1 MACVFLRVLFQTYT
15 HLQLDCTA
23 FLRYNQITSYAK
35 EEVKDMLKAYKY
47 RLYPTKQQEEY
58 FTNCFGCARFIYNQ
72 MLSDKIDHY
81 KETKEMLKNTPAQYK
96 KEFPFLKE
104 VDSLALANAQQN
116 LNKAYKNFFRDKS
129 VGFPKF
135 KSKHKSKASYTTNN
149 QGGNIRIED
158 GKIKL
163 PKIGFVKLHQHRTFD
178 GDIKSCTISMNKS
191 GKYFISILVESTDE
205 LPELVERKIGID
217 LGVSDFA
224 ITTNDLGES
233 VKYDN
238 PKHLYK
244 SEMKLKKAQRSLSR
258 KQKGGKNRN
267 KARIRVAK
275 KHEKI
280 ANQRKDFLHKLSKKI
295 TDENQVIVIE
305 TLVSKNL
312 MKNHKLA
319 KSIGD
324 AGWYEFVRQLEYK
337 AKQKGR
343 TIIKV
348 DRFYPSSQIC
358 SACGHRDGK
367 KPLHIREWTCP
378 NCSEH
383 LDRDINAS
391 KNLLA
396 LAK

>member
-1 MACVFLRVLFQTYT
+1 
-15 HLQLDCTA
+15 
-23 FLRYNQITSYAK
+23 
-35 EEVKDMLKAYKY
+35 MLKAYKY
-47 RLYPTKQQEEY
+47 RLYPTEQQKDY
-58 FTNCFGCARFIYNQ
+58 FANCFGCVRFIYNK

-81 KETKEMLKNTPAQYK
+81 KETKQMLHNTPAQYK
-96 KEFPFLKE
+96 KEFSFLKE

-116 LNKAYKNFFRDKS
+116 LERAYKNFYRDKS

-149 QGGNIRIED
+149 QGGNIRMEN

-163 PKIGFVKLHQHRTFD
+163 PKIGFVKLKQHRKFE
-178 GDIKSCTISMNKS
+178 GVIKSCTISMNKS
-191 GKYFISILVESTDE
+191 GKYFVSILVKSEEEKMEIT
-205 LPELVERKIGID
+205 ERKIGID
-217 LGVSDFA
+217 LGLSDFA
-224 ITTNDLGES
+224 ITTNDLGEIK
-233 VKYDN
+233 KYKN

-244 SEMKLKKAQRSLSR
+244 SEKQLKKAQRSLFR

-267 KARIRVAK
+267 KARLVVAK

-305 TLVSKNL
+305 TLSSKNL

-337 AKQKGR
+337 SKQKGR
-343 TIIKV
+343 TLIKA
-348 DRFYPSSQIC
+348 DRFYPSSQVC
-358 SACGHRDGK
+358 SSCGHRDGK
-367 KPLHIREWTCP
+367 KPLNIREWDCP
-378 NCSEH
+378 KCGEY

>member
-1 MACVFLRVLFQTYT
+1 
-15 HLQLDCTA
+15 
-23 FLRYNQITSYAK
+23 
-35 EEVKDMLKAYKY
+35 MLKAYKY

-58 FTNCFGCARFIYNQ
+58 FTNCFGCVRFIYNQ

-104 VDSLALANAQQN
+104 VDSLALANTQQN

-163 PKIGFVKLHQHRTFD
+163 PKIGFVRLRQHRTFD

-205 LPELVERKIGID
+205 PSQSVERKIGID
-217 LGVSDFA
+217 LGISDFT

-238 PKHLYK
+238 PKYLYK
-244 SEMKLKKAQRSLSR
+244 SEKKLKKVQRSLSR

-267 KARIRVAK
+267 KARIQVAK

-280 ANQRKDFLHKLSKKI
+280 VNQRKDFLHKLSKKI

-305 TLVSKNL
+305 TLSSKNL

-343 TIIKV
+343 TIIKA
-348 DRFYPSSQIC
+348 DKFYPSSQIC
-358 SACGHRDGK
+358 SACGYRDGK
-367 KPLHIREWTCP
+367 KPLHIREWNCP
-378 NCSEH
+378 NCGTH